1 MSHGKERKEKN
12 CLNCNARVFGS
23 YCHVCGQENIEPKE
37 TAWGLVVHFFNDI
50 THFEGKFIAS
60 LRYLLF
66 KPGFL
71 TAEYLRGRR
80 ASYMNPVRMYV
91 FTSAFFFIMFFSFFS
106 ATETTPEVFKVTDSD
121 KKGAKVKKPV
131 TQKTAKEEAL
141 EDAETKEDSA
151 LIEKIMPGGNGKSWV
166 TKDSIYKWSKGD
178 KDTTTK
184 KDSTAGK
191 DSTTEKKKKYK
202 TMAEYDS
209 AQNSL
214 PAEERDQW
222 LQRAIQRRLIIVDE
236 KYGGDYSKF
245 NKALF
250 EHALHSLPK
259 MLFVSLPLFAL
270 ILSLLYIRRK
280 QFYYVNHLV
289 FTIHLFVFTFL
300 ILLLIFSVNKLQKVT
315 GVNDFEWISG
325 LLWFYMFFYLYKA
338 MRRMYQQGRAKTMI
352 KYFLLLFIAF
362 FINAILFVGLFSYS
376 FFNI

>member
-23 YCHVCGQENIEPKE
+23 YCHVCGQENIETKE
-37 TAWGLVVHFFNDI
+37 TAWGLVVHSFNDI

-106 ATETTPEVFKVTDSD
+106 ETEKTPEVFKLTNSG
-121 KKGAKVKKPV
+121 KKGAKVTTPA
-131 TQKTAKEEAL
+131 TQKDAKEAAL
-141 EDAETKEDSA
+141 NAVDTKEDSA
-151 LIEKIMPGGNGKSWV
+151 LIEQIMPEGKGNNWIS
-166 TKDSIYKWSKGD
+166 KDSIKSWSKA
-178 KDTTTK
+178 DTS
-184 KDSTAGK
+184 DDRGR
-191 DSTTEKKKKYK
+191 KYK

-209 AQNSL
+209 VQNSL
-214 PAEERDQW
+214 PPEKKDQW
-222 LQRAIQRRLIIVDE
+222 IQRAIQRRLIIVDE
-236 KYGGDYSKF
+236 RYGGDYSKF

-250 EHALHSLPK
+250 DHAIHSLPK
-259 MLFVSLPLFAL
+259 MLFISLPLFAL

-300 ILLLIFSVNKLQKVT
+300 ILLLIFSINKLQHVT

-325 LLWFYMFFYLYKA
+325 FLWFYMFFYLYKA
-338 MRRMYQQGRAKTMI
+338 MRRMYQQGRAKTI
-352 KYFLLLFIAF
+352 LKYFMLLFIAF

>member
-23 YCHVCGQENIEPKE
+23 YCHVCGQENTEPKE

-121 KKGAKVKKPV
+121 KKGAKVTKPV
-131 TQKTAKEEAL
+131 TQNEAKEAAL
-141 EDAETKEDSA
+141 NAVDTKEDSA
-151 LIEKIMPGGNGKSWV
+151 LIEKIMPGGNGKNWV
-166 TKDSIYKWSKGD
+166 TKDSIYRWRKGD
-178 KDTTTK
+178 KDSTT
-184 KDSTAGK
+184 GK
-191 DSTTEKKKKYK
+191 DSTTKRKSKFK

-214 PAEERDQW
+214 PINEQDHW
-222 LQRAIQRRLIIVDE
+222 IQRAVQRRMIIVDE
-236 KYGGDYSKF
+236 KYGGDHSKF
-245 NKALF
+245 NRALF

-289 FTIHLFVFTFL
+289 FTIHLFVFAFL

-315 GVNDFEWISG
+315 GVSDFEWISG

-338 MRRMYQQGRAKTMI
+338 MRRMYQQGRAKTMV
-352 KYFLLLFIAF
+352 KYFLLLFIAL
-362 FINAILFVGLFSYS
+362 FINSFLFVGLFSYS

>member
-106 ATETTPEVFKVTDSD
+106 ATETTPEVFKLNDSD

-131 TQKTAKEEAL
+131 TQNEAKEAAL
-141 EDAETKEDSA
+141 NAVDTKEDSA
-151 LIEKIMPGGNGKSWV
+151 MIEKIMPGNGKNWV
-166 TKDSIYKWSKGD
+166 TKDSIYRWNKGN
-178 KDTTTK
+178 
-184 KDSTAGK
+184 K
-191 DSTTEKKKKYK
+191 DSTTDKDSSTSKESTTKRKSKYK

-214 PAEERDQW
+214 PLEERDHW
-222 LQRAIQRRLIIVDE
+222 IQRAVQRRLIIVDE
-236 KYGGDYSKF
+236 KYSGDYSKF

-325 LLWFYMFFYLYKA
+325 LLWVYMFFYLYKA

-362 FINAILFVGLFSYS
+362 MINSFLFVGLFSYS

>member
-1 MSHGKERKEKN
+1 MSHGNERKEKN

-50 THFEGKFIAS
+50 THFEGKFISS

-91 FTSAFFFIMFFSFFS
+91 FTSAFFFILFFSFFS
-106 ATETTPEVFKVTDSD
+106 KTETTPEVFRVEDSA
-121 KKGAKVKKPV
+121 KKGAKVTKPV
-131 TQKTAKEEAL
+131 TQYEAKEAAL
-141 EDAETKEDSA
+141 NAVKTKEDSA
-151 LIEKIMPGGNGKSWV
+151 LIEKIMPGGKNKSWISR
-166 TKDSIYKWSKGD
+166 DSIYRWNKGD
-178 KDTTTK
+178 KDSTTK
-184 KDSTAGK
+184 RKS
-191 DSTTEKKKKYK
+191 KYN

-209 AQNSL
+209 VQNSL
-214 PAEERDQW
+214 PPEQRDQW
-222 LQRAIQRRLIIVDE
+222 IQRAIQRRLIIVDE
-236 KYGGDYSKF
+236 KYSGDYSKF

-250 EHALHSLPK
+250 EHAIHSLPK
-259 MLFVSLPLFAL
+259 MLFVSMPLFAL

-289 FTIHLFVFTFL
+289 FTIHLFVFAFL

-315 GVNDFEWISG
+315 GINDFEWISG
-325 LLWFYMFFYLYKA
+325 LLWVYMFFYLYKA
-338 MRRMYQQGRAKTMI
+338 MRRMYQQERAKTMI
-352 KYFLLLFIAF
+352 KYFLLLFTAF